1 MSAITVADDGSGIEF
16 SEIAARFQRLGDSWK
31 RTARF
36 SKAGQRFLHGKD
48 GQGRF
53 KALSLG
59 RVVQWTI
66 VYADGDK
73 RFHYSARLMSDDTTD
88 LIVADSPAENNAPTV
103 VRARLTQL
111 KTGSKS

>member
-1 MSAITVADDGSGIEF
+1 MRISDWSSDVCSSDLLDADATRINVTTEFDALDSMSAITVADNGSGIEF

-59 RVVQWTI
+59 RVVQWTQ
-66 VYADGDK
+66 DRK
-73 RFHYSARLMSDDTTD
+73 S
-88 LIVADSPAENNAPTV
+88 V
-103 VRARLTQL
+103 V
-111 KTGSKS
+111 